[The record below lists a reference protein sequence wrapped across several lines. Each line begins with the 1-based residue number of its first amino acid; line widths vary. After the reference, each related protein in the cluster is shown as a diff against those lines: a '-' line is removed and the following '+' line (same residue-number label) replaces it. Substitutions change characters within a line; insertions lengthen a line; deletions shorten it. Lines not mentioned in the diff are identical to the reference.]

1 MYFINFFTEN
11 TNRKRKLDDMM
22 ATERM
27 YRKRDLNEMMM
38 NEETATRRQ
47 TVRYALRRTESN
59 SPTPTAA
66 PTASTEHEQDNA
78 YIANMLADIDY
89 GSADF

>member
-1 MYFINFFTEN
+1 MMVTER
-11 TNRKRKLDDMM
+11 TCRKRN
-22 ATERM
+22 
-27 YRKRDLNEMMM
+27 LNEMM
-38 NEETATRRQ
+38 NEDTASRRQ
-47 TVRYALRRTESN
+47 AVRYALRRTESN
-59 SPTPTAA
+59 APTPTAA

>member
-1 MYFINFFTEN
+1 
-11 TNRKRKLDDMM
+11 MM

-27 YRKRDLNEMMM
+27 YRKRNLNEMM
-38 NEETATRRQ
+38 NEETASRRQ
-47 TVRYALRRTESN
+47 AVRYALRRTELN

-66 PTASTEHEQDNA
+66 PTAPTEHEQDNA